1 VEDEKTEENNVTP
14 VDDKDK
20 KDTTQ
25 SGKALPQTGKF
36 AAATA
41 ALGITVA
48 IVINRKNKYNK
59 YKIR

>member
-1 VEDEKTEENNVTP
+1 M
-14 VDDKDK
+14 DDKDK

-36 AAATA
+36 VAATA